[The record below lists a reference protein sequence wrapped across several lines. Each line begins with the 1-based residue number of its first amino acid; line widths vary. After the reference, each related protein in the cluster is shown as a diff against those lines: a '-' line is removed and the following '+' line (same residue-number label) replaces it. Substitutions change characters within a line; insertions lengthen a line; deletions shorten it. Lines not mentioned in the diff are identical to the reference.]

1 MKFSPGVA
9 SCWGSCARHKGVR
22 RLRVASQP
30 RRTPL
35 RCRPAGVEERRKANA
50 VTGCG
55 ATLPAGHGTRLR
67 LRAVGAAV
75 VVPGIRGYGAYAPR
89 PSRTGHGRAVFG
101 SGGYGGCGGPKGG
114 RSPALGPLPSPEAAQ
129 ITTKREPPRPQGNQP
144 PAGSLAFRWN
154 SQPHS
159 GPLAGGGPN
168 ARQKPNRRARR
179 ATSPRSRQPFTQ
191 CLSRSAPPAFR
202 RNSQPRSGPLAR
214 VLPFF
219 CDSCRSPHKNAAENK
234 SLLRFGAKTQKAGG
248 LALPLRGKNAVTAGN
263 YTQPVGLGRP
273 AILQA
278 PLPGPEGKSSY
289 TSFSL

>member
-1 MKFSPGVA
+1 MGAVGPAVVAPGIRGRGRA
-9 SCWGSCARHKGVR
+9 SGAP
-22 RLRVASQP
+22 QP
-30 RRTPL
+30 RRTWWGCP
-35 RCRPAGVEERRKANA
+35 GKA
-50 VTGCG
+50 
-55 ATLPAGHGTRLR
+55 
-67 LRAVGAAV
+67 
-75 VVPGIRGYGAYAPR
+75 
-89 PSRTGHGRAVFG
+89 
-101 SGGYGGCGGPKGG
+101 GGYGGCGGPKGG

-129 ITTKREPPRPQGNQP
+129 ITTKKEPPRPQGNQP
-144 PAGSLAFRWN
+144 PAGSPAFRRN

-179 ATSPRSRQPFTQ
+179 ATSLRQDPPPSGGTPNRTAAPSPSGGIPSRAAA
-191 CLSRSAPPAFR
+191 L
-202 RNSQPRSGPLAR
+202 LAR

-248 LALPLRGKNAVTAGN
+248 QALPLRGKNAVTAGN